1 MKINDIKKAP
11 YNPRKMSKDARS
23 ALKTSL
29 ESFDDISG
37 IVINERTG
45 NILAGN
51 HRWEELIRIH
61 GKKNV
66 NLIHLTGEHY
76 SLDGKNGP
84 TGFIV
89 RIVDWDDAKE
99 RAANVSANNDLI
111 QGEFTSG
118 LQDVLSELNELKFD
132 DDLFGNLRLDEL
144 QIDLDGV
151 DEDLSWD
158 EDTLNKI
165 QDDAISAN
173 DMLDDPKTKAPSEVR
188 ELVAQ
193 IKITVPDELKDVV
206 KDDLLEFLAGQ
217 YYYGQIIIV

>member
-1 MKINDIKKAP
+1 MKISDVKRCP

-23 ALKTSL
+23 ALRTSL

-37 IVINERTG
+37 IVIYERNG

-51 HRWEELIRIH
+51 HRWEELIKIH
-61 GKKNV
+61 GQNNV
-66 NLIHLTGEHY
+66 NLVRLRGEHY

-165 QDDAISAN
+165 QDDAISSNN
-173 DMLDDPKTKAPSEVR
+173 DLPEPKTKAPSEVK